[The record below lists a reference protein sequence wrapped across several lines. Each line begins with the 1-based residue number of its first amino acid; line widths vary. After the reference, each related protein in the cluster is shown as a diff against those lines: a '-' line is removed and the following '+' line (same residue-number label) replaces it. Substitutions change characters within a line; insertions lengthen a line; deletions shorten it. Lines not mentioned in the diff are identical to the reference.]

1 MRKFFAFAGVTAVAL
16 GAPLLAASS
25 AAAVQPLI
33 SVGEGACVAPWWWEG
48 PGNVADNAQKYRAC
62 DGTTGVD
69 NDKQGVLLAALD
81 GSCLAPWHW
90 QGPVDLIDGILG
102 DPDAISNYTA
112 CNGSHGDMD
121 HQADQG
127 H

>member
-62 DGTTGVD
+62 DGTHVD
-69 NDKQGVLLAALD
+69 ADKQGVLLAALD

-90 QGPVDLIDGILG
+90 QGPLDLIDGILG
-102 DPDAISNYTA
+102 DPDAMSSYSA
-112 CNGSHGDMD
+112 CNGGHGDQGD
-121 HQADQG
+121 HGDQG